1 MKIDALNMGRMKYQV
16 QLASKEE
23 IINILKKSDIPYQ
36 EKVFNLMRSEKII
49 IDQKFGQYTLREK
62 PIYIEELQR
71 IVNEARKYMGKYKDK
86 YNTKVEH
93 VLNEESAIA
102 FLKQRGYKILKK
114 TYTEI

>member
-1 MKIDALNMGRMKYQV
+1 MKIDSLNMGRMKYQV

-23 IINILKKSDIPYQ
+23 LINVIKAANIPYP
-36 EKVFNLMRSEKII
+36 EKVFNLLRCEAII
-49 IDQKFGQYTLREK
+49 LDKERGQYTFREK
-62 PIYIEELQR
+62 PIHIEELQR
-71 IVNEARKYMGKYKDK
+71 IVNEAREYMSKYKDR
-86 YNTKVEH
+86 YNAKIEH